1 MPENYILTSQGN
13 FMSTDELYHYGV
25 LGMKWGVRKG
35 NYWTETQDKVGG
47 NYTDHQKKR
56 MTRQA
61 KSILN
66 KEIKRS
72 NNIANAYTRDA
83 NRAYKKVD
91 KLTWK
96 SEARQNKGDQA
107 GFDKYQSKAWKQVAR
122 TITSTKKADAATAQS
137 KLASKRLSEINDGT
151 LKAGRDYVT
160 NKRSSTNLPLS
171 ALGIVN
177 WSTEK
182 RIDFRK

>member
-25 LGMKWGVRKG
+25 LGMKWGVRKATYYG
-35 NYWTETQDKVGG
+35 ETQDKVGG
-47 NYTDHQKKR
+47 NYTDRQKKR
-56 MTRQA
+56 MARQA
-61 KSILN
+61 QSIL
-66 KEIKRS
+66 KKQIRKS
-72 NNIANAYTRDA
+72 NQVADIYTKDA

-107 GFDKYQSKAWKQVAR
+107 GFNKYQSKAWKQVAR

-137 KLASKRLSEINDGT
+137 KLASKRLSEISDDT

-160 NKRSSTNLPLS
+160 NKRSSTNLALS

-177 WSTEK
+177 WTTEK
-182 RIDFRK
+182 RVDFRK

>member
-1 MPENYILTSQGN
+1 MSDNYILTSQGN
-13 FMSTDELYHYGV
+13 FINTNELYHYGV

-35 NYWTETQDKVGG
+35 HYWTETQDKVGG
-47 NYTDHQKKR
+47 NYTDRQKKR

-66 KEIKRS
+66 KQIKRS
-72 NNIANAYTRDA
+72 NNIANVYAKDA
-83 NRAYKKVD
+83 SRAYKKAD

-107 GFDKYQSKAWKQVAR
+107 GFNKYQSKAWKQVGR
-122 TITSTKKADAATAQS
+122 SIVSNKKADAAAAQS
-137 KLASKRLSEINDGT
+137 KLANKRLSEISDGT

-160 NKRSSTNLPLS
+160 NKRSSTNLALS

>member
-13 FMSTDELYHYGV
+13 FMTTDELYHYGV

-35 NYWTETQDKVGG
+35 NYRTETQDKVGG
-47 NYTDHQKKR
+47 SYTDRQKKR

-66 KEIKRS
+66 KEVKRS
-72 NNIANAYTRDA
+72 NNIANINTKAA
-83 NRAYKKVD
+83 NRAYKKAD
-91 KLTWK
+91 KLVWK

-107 GFDKYQSKAWKQVAR
+107 GFDKYQSKAWKQVAKN
-122 TITSTKKADAATAQS
+122 ITNTQAAKAATTQS

-160 NKRSSTNLPLS
+160 NKRSSTNLALS

-177 WSTEK
+177 WTTEK
-182 RIDFRK
+182 RVDFRE

>member
-1 MPENYILTSQGN
+1 MPENYILTSQGT
-13 FMSTDELYHYGV
+13 FISTDELYHYGV

-35 NYWTETQDKVGG
+35 NYWTETQDEVGG
-47 NYTDHQKKR
+47 TYTDRQKKR

-66 KEIKRS
+66 KQIKRS
-72 NNIANAYTRDA
+72 NNIANAYTKDA
-83 NRAYKKVD
+83 NRAYKKAD
-91 KLTWK
+91 RLTWK

-151 LKAGRDYVT
+151 LKAGKDYVT
-160 NKRSSTNLPLS
+160 NKRSSTNLALS
-171 ALGIVN
+171 ALGVVN

>member
-13 FMSTDELYHYGV
+13 FMTTNELYHYGV

-47 NYTDHQKKR
+47 SYTDRQKKR

-66 KEIKRS
+66 KQIKRFNS
-72 NNIANAYTRDA
+72 IANAYEKDA

-107 GFDKYQSKAWKQVAR
+107 GFEKYQSKAWKQVAR

-137 KLASKRLSEINDGT
+137 KLASKRLSEISDGT

-177 WSTEK
+177 WTTEK
-182 RIDFRK
+182 RVDFRE

>member
-1 MPENYILTSQGN
+1 
-13 FMSTDELYHYGV
+13 
-25 LGMKWGVRKG
+25 
-35 NYWTETQDKVGG
+35 
-47 NYTDHQKKR
+47 

-66 KEIKRS
+66 KQIKRS
-72 NNIANAYTRDA
+72 NNIANVYAKDA
-83 NRAYKKVD
+83 SRAYKKAD

-107 GFDKYQSKAWKQVAR
+107 GFNKYQSKAWKQVGR
-122 TITSTKKADAATAQS
+122 SIVSNKKADAAAAQS
-137 KLASKRLSEINDGT
+137 KLANKRLSEISDGT

-160 NKRSSTNLPLS
+160 NKRSSINLALS
-171 ALGIVN
+171 ALDIAN